1 MPHSHEYRFGTFQLD
16 VEQRAL
22 FRGGNFVPLAPKL
35 LETLIFLVERHGR
48 IVEKQDLME
57 AVWRGLVVEEVGLA
71 KNVSA
76 LRKIL
81 ATDGDGRTYIET
93 VPKRGYRFVAAVTE
107 TLGPASLALPSAA
120 DSGSARAEAPID
132 PAVQPRPTAR
142 DETES
147 SGAPRIPSLPGKRWT
162 RQRMVQLTFAILGG
176 IVGLLLWQR
185 IGIREP
191 ISPRRAMLAV
201 LPVQNLTGD
210 PGREYISD
218 GMTEELITQLGSL
231 DPERVGVI
239 ARTTSMLYK
248 KTTKT
253 VTQIGQELGVDYV
266 LEGSLRTNAQ
276 RTRFTAQ
283 LVRTRDQSHLWAQEY
298 DRDSQ
303 NLLALENEIG
313 HTVAKEIGFRMTT
326 QSPKRD
332 ERRRAVS
339 PESHEAYLLARY
351 YWNQGDEPSLRR

>member
-1 MPHSHEYRFGTFQLD
+1 MPDSHEYRFGVFRLD
-16 VEQRAL
+16 TEQRAL
-22 FRGGNFVPLAPKL
+22 FRGGNLVPLAPKL
-35 LETLIFLVERHGR
+35 LETLMFLVVRHGR
-48 IVEKQDLME
+48 IVDKQDLMD

-81 ATDGDGRTYIET
+81 ATDGGGDGDGRTYIET

-107 TLGPASLALPSAA
+107 TLGPPSTAPRSVA
-120 DSGSARAEAPID
+120 DSGSAAAEALID
-132 PAVQPRPTAR
+132 PADQLRPPSSN
-142 DETES
+142 ETES
-147 SGAPRIPSLPGKRWT
+147 TGAPRTPSLPGKRWT
-162 RQRMVQLTFAILGG
+162 RQRMVQLTAVILAG
-176 IVGLLLWQR
+176 IAGLLLWQR

-191 ISPRRAMLAV
+191 ISPRRTMLVV

-210 PGREYISD
+210 PSREYISD

-239 ARTTSMLYK
+239 ARTSSMLYK

-253 VTQIGQELGVDYV
+253 VAQIGQELGVDYV
-266 LEGSLRTNAQ
+266 LEGSLRANAQ

-283 LVRTRDQSHLWAQEY
+283 LVRTTDQSHLWAQDY

-313 HTVAKEIGFRMTT
+313 HTVAKEIGFRLTT
-326 QSPKRD
+326 QSFLLHTN
-332 ERRRAVS
+332 RR
-339 PESHEAYLLARY
+339 
-351 YWNQGDEPSLRR
+351 